1 MGALKLCGRQWSG
14 WSVWCCCLAAILVVD
29 PVAVISQS
37 LWLSAFAVAALL
49 FWYQWF
55 PCPACPTSRA
65 GRLLV
70 ELAHLQLGITLLL
83 MPLQIALFHGIS
95 LTSFAANL
103 FAVPLVTFVSVP
115 LILAGMVVHL
125 TGPLL
130 LEGGLWYLA
139 DRSLAA
145 LFWALNHLPA
155 GWINID
161 ARWQWLVF
169 VPG

>member
-1 MGALKLCGRQWSG
+1 
-14 WSVWCCCLAAILVVD
+14 
-29 PVAVISQS
+29 VAVISQS

-130 LEGGLWYLA
+130 LEGGLWYRRRDLA
-139 DRSLAA
+139 KPVAFGLCRCGAVILVPMVSLPR
-145 LFWALNHLPA
+145 LSH
-155 GWINID
+155 I
-161 ARWQWLVF
+161 
-169 VPG
+169 